1 MKYIALLRGINAGQ
15 NRRVEMKKLKTL
27 FELLGYTDVSTYLN
41 SGNVIFESVRKPVQN
56 EVRSL
61 LKKEFG
67 FDIPTLIKT
76 AQEMQNIAK
85 AIPTEWEN
93 DAKQRS
99 DVAYLFA
106 EIDSEKIIDELPFD
120 KKFIDVRYTKG
131 AVFWNVARENYNESH
146 LNKLIGHKYY
156 QSMTMRNVNTARFL
170 GRP

>member
-15 NRRVEMKKLKTL
+15 NRRVEMKKLKAL
-27 FELLGYTDVSTYLN
+27 FELLEYTGVSTYLN
-41 SGNVIFESVRKPVQN
+41 SGNVIFELVRQPVQN
-56 EVRSL
+56 EVESL

-67 FDIPTLIKT
+67 FNILTLIKT
-76 AQEMQNIAK
+76 APEMQNIAS
-85 AIPTEWEN
+85 AIPREWEN
-93 DAKQRS
+93 DSKQRS

-106 EIDSEKIIDELPFD
+106 EIDSEKIIEELPFN
-120 KKFIDVRYTKG
+120 KSYIDVRYTKG
-131 AVFWNVARENYNESH
+131 AVFWNVAREYSNKSH